1 MELSIAEKFLLIA
14 HHPRK
19 ARFLTSEPQL
29 NFGLVGT
36 FLLEM
41 SINNQL
47 HIENNRVFP
56 DKSVVPENP
65 TSREIY
71 YLVKGSGKNRT
82 IRLWLRKLSRKANR
96 YRWEVLENL
105 KEKRLMRIER
115 RKFLGIIPYRKS
127 YVTDSRTRDQL
138 LKELKKQILS
148 RHRDTATSNE
158 DMAVLGL
165 IEACKLHRTLTTDR
179 TELKKLR
186 KALKE
191 LIKESPIAGTVQQT
205 IRQVQAAVIGAIVA
219 SPAAAGGSS

>member
-14 HHPRK
+14 HHSRK
-19 ARFLTSEPQL
+19 GRFLTSEPQL
-29 NFGLVGT
+29 NFGLVGA

-47 HIENNRVFP
+47 HIENNRVFM
-56 DKSVVPENP
+56 DKSAVPENP
-65 TSREIY
+65 TSLEIY
-71 YLVKGSGKNRT
+71 DLIKGSGKNRT
-82 IRLWLRKLSRKANR
+82 IRLWLKRLSRKANR

-148 RHRDTATSNE
+148 RHRDTAPTND

-165 IEACKLHRTLTTDR
+165 IEACKLHRTLTRDR
-179 TELKKLR
+179 AELKKLR

-205 IRQVQAAVIGAIVA
+205 IRQVQAAVIGAVVA
-219 SPAAAGGSS
+219 SPAAAGAGS